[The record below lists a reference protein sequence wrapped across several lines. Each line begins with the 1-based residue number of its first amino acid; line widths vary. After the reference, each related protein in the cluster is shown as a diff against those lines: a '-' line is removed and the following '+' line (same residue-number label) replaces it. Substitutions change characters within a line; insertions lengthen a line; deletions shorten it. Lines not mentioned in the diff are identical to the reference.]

1 MRRQGLIFGLD
12 TTKLLL
18 VVLAIVVAI
27 WTARLA
33 VARDKNPWAW
43 GGAALILGIPWP
55 NIGLPILGIVP
66 VLFLM
71 FFVRPV
77 GQGGSRPQPAACS
90 RCASPHSPGQN
101 FCTKCG
107 WDLSREYSPEGSDT
121 VLASEMH
128 QAQGSTTATVERPV
142 EAVKAGDIPVTDY
155 PPPESAEAPVE
166 SSPAETTAEDDTVD
180 VQPSAP
186 EETREGDET
195 SEPVSEPVPEG
206 DPELARPWGIPQPGP
221 APTAAVMTARGEA
234 LLNEGRLQEAIDQ
247 FTKAIALD
255 PRHREA
261 FERRA
266 EAYTKQGRDERAAED
281 YRRVQALITGT

>member
-1 MRRQGLIFGLD
+1 MFLA
-12 TTKLLL
+12 L
-18 VVLAIVVAI
+18 VVAV

-33 VARDKNPWAW
+33 VARGKNPWVW

-77 GQGGSRPQPAACS
+77 GQGSRPQQAACS
-90 RCASPHSPGQN
+90 RCASPHSQGQN

-107 WDLSREYSPEGSDT
+107 WDLSREYSPEGNDT

-128 QAQGSTTATVERPV
+128 QSQAASTATMERPV
-142 EAVKAGDIPVTDY
+142 E
-155 PPPESAEAPVE
+155 
-166 SSPAETTAEDDTVD
+166 PA
-180 VQPSAP
+180 AP
-186 EETREGDET
+186 EEPTAAAPPVAEPPNPRTEEDPATDFDGAA
-195 SEPVSEPVPEG
+195 SEPAADTPQTEAASEPEADGEPE
-206 DPELARPWGIPQPGP
+206 PAQRPWGIPQPGP

-247 FTKAIALD
+247 FTKAIALNAKY
-255 PRHREA
+255 RRA
-261 FERRA
+261 WSLRA
-266 EAYTKQGRDERAAED
+266 EAYDKLGRNQEAAED
-281 YRRVQALITGT
+281 LRRLEAI